1 MEFLVANWEYCLI
14 GFYTLE
20 KIVKVTPVKWD
31 DILVDGLKAVVTGF
45 KAKETVEGI
54 K

>member
-1 MEFLVANWEYCLI
+1 MEFIIANWEWLLL
-14 GFYTLE
+14 GFMVAE

-31 DILVDGLKAVVTGF
+31 DIIVDGIKAGLF
-45 KAKETVEGI
+45 KIAGKSE

>member
-1 MEFLVANWEYCLI
+1 MSWIIGNWEYVLAV
-14 GFYTLE
+14 FYGLE

-31 DILVDGLKAVVTGF
+31 DILVDGAKTVLTGF
-45 KAKETVEGI
+45 KSQKTTL